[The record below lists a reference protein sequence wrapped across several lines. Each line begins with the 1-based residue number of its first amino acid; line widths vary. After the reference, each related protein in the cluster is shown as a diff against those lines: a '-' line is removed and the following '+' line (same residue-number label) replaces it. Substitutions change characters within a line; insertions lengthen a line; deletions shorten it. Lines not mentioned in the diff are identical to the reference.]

1 MDVFG
6 LLGGPVGPRWSSTP
20 CRSARHW
27 PTTRT
32 SRRTADTV
40 LAVRGMGPCACR
52 AMPEAG
58 NLPLPRKALEV
69 DVNETSA
76 WLRPPKPLLGR
87 PSPQPVV
94 LACGRWNGSPPSRKR
109 HGDHGC
115 AGGRAGTLKLFPAR
129 VHAGRA
135 ARSAAGA
142 PGASGSHRRHQRGFR
157 TQADHRRCGGKGEA
171 PSRRTPKGHPAWRP
185 RVGRRLMPARR
196 WDGEDGGH
204 PRSLQRGTTIEGTA
218 PEQVERPAVG

>member
-58 NLPLPRKALEV
+58 NLPLPARPWKS
-69 DVNETSA
+69 TSTRR
-76 WLRPPKPLLGR
+76 RPGCAR
-87 PSPQPVV
+87 RSPFWAARLHSRSCWP
-94 LACGRWNGSPPSRKR
+94 AAAGTARRRRRKR